1 LHLEP
6 QGCQLKYFFSEVLM
20 NSIPS
25 AVQLHF
31 YISTWALNF
40 VKEHKTKHNK
50 MTKNIH
56 TDRNIGIQ
64 LDVELQKVFGGCCE
78 CSESWVSKCTALV
91 AFGIVWCSTF
101 SLYHSLA
108 LFFSPAITQI

>member
-1 LHLEP
+1 LSEHLAS
-6 QGCQLKYFFSEVLM
+6 GASGLSAKVLLFRSF
-20 NSIPS
+20 NELPS

-78 CSESWVSKCTALV
+78 CSE
-91 AFGIVWCSTF
+91 
-101 SLYHSLA
+101 
-108 LFFSPAITQI
+108 